1 MALKFTADGV
11 KKTQPCVTLKSTPWK
26 LHSKCLIFD
35 DCEQTQTE
43 RRKNEVIVVACSNQ
57 QCRLKDISI
66 YICYNEHVIIAA
78 CYNEAIITPKSNVK
92 KKKLGCCPRRY
103 LINGKTSQ
111 FCRQK
116 DVL

>member
-66 YICYNEHVIIAA
+66 YI
-78 CYNEAIITPKSNVK
+78 NEAIITPKSNVK

-103 LINGKTSQ
+103 LISGKTSQ

>member
-57 QCRLKDISI
+57 QCRLRDISI
-66 YICYNEHVIIAA
+66 YI
-78 CYNEAIITPKSNVK
+78 NEAIITPKSNVK
-92 KKKLGCCPRRY
+92 KKNLDAVLDATLSMEKQVSSVARKMYFKIRR
-103 LINGKTSQ
+103 I
-111 FCRQK
+111 
-116 DVL
+116 